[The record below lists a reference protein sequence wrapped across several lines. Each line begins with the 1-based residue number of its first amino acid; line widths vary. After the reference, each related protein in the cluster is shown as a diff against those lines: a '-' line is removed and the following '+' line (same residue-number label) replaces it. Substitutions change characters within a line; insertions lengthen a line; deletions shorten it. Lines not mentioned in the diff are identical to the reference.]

1 MTDISLNSLKHWPE
15 ILSVFKSKS
24 VIIDKTAIIL
34 AIYSAIICDFCNFAP
49 QKDIIME
56 TFFQALAAISGP
68 VAGILAYM
76 LIEGK
81 RKAKTRAKADNEPE
95 TMLDDI
101 SYIQEIKHLHGNAG
115 NVVWQ
120 QYDILLAA
128 QHYDWWT
135 MVDWAAYMESADIN
149 MIESVVVAD
158 LAEAI
163 GTELVHVYNQDKVGL
178 KNFEKLKEEQARLSI
193 YGHSHTLNS
202 SVQIVWFNQ
211 TRVLRVITLIDDE
224 IYITKYVETLIRR
237 TFGTKDAMK
246 LAKPIP
252 KE

>member
-1 MTDISLNSLKHWPE
+1 MD
-15 ILSVFKSKS
+15 
-24 VIIDKTAIIL
+24 
-34 AIYSAIICDFCNFAP
+34 
-49 QKDIIME
+49 
-56 TFFQALAAISGP
+56 TFFQVLAAISGP
-68 VAGILAYM
+68 IIGITTGIL
-76 LIEGK
+76 LDNK
-81 RKAKTRAKADNEPE
+81 RKTKAETKAKSANEAE

>member
-1 MTDISLNSLKHWPE
+1 MI
-15 ILSVFKSKS
+15 
-24 VIIDKTAIIL
+24 
-34 AIYSAIICDFCNFAP
+34 FCNFAP
-49 QKDIIME
+49 QKDIIMD
-56 TFFQALAAISGP
+56 TFFQTLAAISGP
-68 VAGILAYM
+68 IAGILAYM

-101 SYIQEIKHLHGNAG
+101 SYIQEIKHQHGNVG

-224 IYITKYVETLIRR
+224 VLIKKYVETVIRR

>member
-1 MTDISLNSLKHWPE
+1 MD
-15 ILSVFKSKS
+15 
-24 VIIDKTAIIL
+24 
-34 AIYSAIICDFCNFAP
+34 
-49 QKDIIME
+49 

-68 VAGILAYM
+68 LAGILAYM

-81 RKAKTRAKADNEPE
+81 RKSKTRAKADNEAE

-128 QHYDWWT
+128 QHYDWET
-135 MVDWAAYMESADIN
+135 IVDWAAYMESADIN
-149 MIESVVVAD
+149 MIESVIVAD

-163 GTELVHVYNQDKVGL
+163 GTELAHVYNQNKVGL
-178 KNFEKLKEEQARLSI
+178 KNFEKLKKEKARLSI

-211 TRVLRVITLIDDE
+211 TRVLRVITHIDDE

-252 KE
+252 QK

>member
-1 MTDISLNSLKHWPE
+1 MD
-15 ILSVFKSKS
+15 
-24 VIIDKTAIIL
+24 
-34 AIYSAIICDFCNFAP
+34 
-49 QKDIIME
+49 

-68 VAGILAYM
+68 LAGILAYM

-81 RKAKTRAKADNEPE
+81 RKAKTRTKADNEAE

-128 QHYDWWT
+128 QHYDWET
-135 MVDWAAYMESADIN
+135 IVDWAAYMESADIN
-149 MIESVVVAD
+149 MIESVIVAD

-163 GTELVHVYNQDKVGL
+163 GTELAHLYNQNKVGL
-178 KNFEKLKEEQARLSI
+178 KNFEKLKKEKARLSI

-211 TRVLRVITLIDDE
+211 TRVLRVITHIDDE
-224 IYITKYVETLIRR
+224 ICITKYVETLIRR

-252 KE
+252 PK

>member
-1 MTDISLNSLKHWPE
+1 MI
-15 ILSVFKSKS
+15 
-24 VIIDKTAIIL
+24 
-34 AIYSAIICDFCNFAP
+34 FCNFAP

-224 IYITKYVETLIRR
+224 VLIKKYVETVIRR

>member
-1 MTDISLNSLKHWPE
+1 MD
-15 ILSVFKSKS
+15 
-24 VIIDKTAIIL
+24 
-34 AIYSAIICDFCNFAP
+34 
-49 QKDIIME
+49 

-68 VAGILAYM
+68 LAGILAYM

-81 RKAKTRAKADNEPE
+81 RKAKTRTKADNEAE

-128 QHYDWWT
+128 QHYDWET
-135 MVDWAAYMESADIN
+135 IVDWAAYMESADIN

-158 LAEAI
+158 LAEAR
-163 GTELVHVYNQDKVGL
+163 GTELAHVYNQNKVGL
-178 KNFEKLKEEQARLSI
+178 KNFEKLKTEKARLSI

-211 TRVLRVITLIDDE
+211 TRVLRVFTLIDDE
-224 IYITKYVETLIRR
+224 IYITRYVETLIRR

-252 KE
+252 KK

>member
-1 MTDISLNSLKHWPE
+1 
-15 ILSVFKSKS
+15 
-24 VIIDKTAIIL
+24 
-34 AIYSAIICDFCNFAP
+34 
-49 QKDIIME
+49 ME

-68 VAGILAYM
+68 IAGILAYM

-120 QYDILLAA
+120 QYDSLLAA
-128 QHYDWWT
+128 QHYDWCT

-224 IYITKYVETLIRR
+224 VLIKKYVETVIRR

>member
-1 MTDISLNSLKHWPE
+1 MD
-15 ILSVFKSKS
+15 
-24 VIIDKTAIIL
+24 
-34 AIYSAIICDFCNFAP
+34 
-49 QKDIIME
+49 
-56 TFFQALAAISGP
+56 TFFQVLAAISGP
-68 VAGILAYM
+68 IIGITTGIL
-76 LIEGK
+76 LDNK
-81 RKAKTRAKADNEPE
+81 RKTKAETKAKSANEAE

-101 SYIQEIKHLHGNAG
+101 SYIQEIKHMHGNAG

-224 IYITKYVETLIRR
+224 VLIKKYVETVIRR

-246 LAKPIP
+246 LAKPIALS
-252 KE
+252 

>member
-1 MTDISLNSLKHWPE
+1 
-15 ILSVFKSKS
+15 
-24 VIIDKTAIIL
+24 
-34 AIYSAIICDFCNFAP
+34 
-49 QKDIIME
+49 ME

-68 VAGILAYM
+68 VALILAYM
-76 LIEGK
+76 LIECK
-81 RKAKTRAKADNEPE
+81 RTGTTRAIADNEPE

-224 IYITKYVETLIRR
+224 VLIKKYVETVIRR

>member
-1 MTDISLNSLKHWPE
+1 
-15 ILSVFKSKS
+15 
-24 VIIDKTAIIL
+24 
-34 AIYSAIICDFCNFAP
+34 
-49 QKDIIME
+49 
-56 TFFQALAAISGP
+56 
-68 VAGILAYM
+68 
-76 LIEGK
+76 
-81 RKAKTRAKADNEPE
+81 
-95 TMLDDI
+95 
-101 SYIQEIKHLHGNAG
+101 
-115 NVVWQ
+115 
-120 QYDILLAA
+120 
-128 QHYDWWT
+128 

-163 GTELVHVYNQDKVGL
+163 GTELVHMYNQDKVGL

-224 IYITKYVETLIRR
+224 VLIKKYVETVIRR

-246 LAKPIP
+246 LAKPIALS
-252 KE
+252 

>member
-1 MTDISLNSLKHWPE
+1 MD
-15 ILSVFKSKS
+15 
-24 VIIDKTAIIL
+24 
-34 AIYSAIICDFCNFAP
+34 
-49 QKDIIME
+49 
-56 TFFQALAAISGP
+56 TFFQAIAAISGP
-68 VAGILAYM
+68 LAGILAYM

-101 SYIQEIKHLHGNAG
+101 SYIQEIKHQHGNVG

-193 YGHSHTLNS
+193 YGHSHTFNS

>member
-1 MTDISLNSLKHWPE
+1 MD
-15 ILSVFKSKS
+15 
-24 VIIDKTAIIL
+24 
-34 AIYSAIICDFCNFAP
+34 
-49 QKDIIME
+49 
-56 TFFQALAAISGP
+56 TFFQVLAAISGP
-68 VAGILAYM
+68 IIGITTGIL
-76 LIEGK
+76 LDNK
-81 RKAKTRAKADNEPE
+81 RKTKAETKAKSANEAE

-224 IYITKYVETLIRR
+224 VLIKKYVETVIRR

-246 LAKPIP
+246 LAKPIALS
-252 KE
+252 

>member
-1 MTDISLNSLKHWPE
+1 
-15 ILSVFKSKS
+15 
-24 VIIDKTAIIL
+24 
-34 AIYSAIICDFCNFAP
+34 
-49 QKDIIME
+49 
-56 TFFQALAAISGP
+56 
-68 VAGILAYM
+68 
-76 LIEGK
+76 
-81 RKAKTRAKADNEPE
+81 
-95 TMLDDI
+95 MLDDI

-224 IYITKYVETLIRR
+224 VLIKKYVETVIRR

>member
-1 MTDISLNSLKHWPE
+1 MPFIQLLY
-15 ILSVFKSKS
+15 
-24 VIIDKTAIIL
+24 VI
-34 AIYSAIICDFCNFAP
+34 FCNFAF

-68 VAGILAYM
+68 IAGILAYM

-101 SYIQEIKHLHGNAG
+101 SYIQEIKHQHGNAG

-224 IYITKYVETLIRR
+224 VLIKKYVETVIRR

>member
-1 MTDISLNSLKHWPE
+1 MD
-15 ILSVFKSKS
+15 
-24 VIIDKTAIIL
+24 
-34 AIYSAIICDFCNFAP
+34 
-49 QKDIIME
+49 
-56 TFFQALAAISGP
+56 TFFQTLAAISGP
-68 VAGILAYM
+68 IAGILAYM

-101 SYIQEIKHLHGNAG
+101 SYIQEIKHQHGNVG

-163 GTELVHVYNQDKVGL
+163 GTELVHMYNQDKVGL

-224 IYITKYVETLIRR
+224 VLIKKYVETAVIRR

>member
-1 MTDISLNSLKHWPE
+1 MD
-15 ILSVFKSKS
+15 
-24 VIIDKTAIIL
+24 
-34 AIYSAIICDFCNFAP
+34 
-49 QKDIIME
+49 

-68 VAGILAYM
+68 LAGILAYM

-81 RKAKTRAKADNEPE
+81 RKAKTSAKADNEAE

-128 QHYDWWT
+128 QHYDWET
-135 MVDWAAYMESADIN
+135 IVDWAAYMESADIN
-149 MIESVVVAD
+149 MIESVIVAD

-163 GTELVHVYNQDKVGL
+163 GTELAHVYNQNKVGL
-178 KNFEKLKEEQARLSI
+178 KNFEKLKKEKARLSI

-211 TRVLRVITLIDDE
+211 TRVLRVITHIDDE

-252 KE
+252 QE

>member
-1 MTDISLNSLKHWPE
+1 MD
-15 ILSVFKSKS
+15 
-24 VIIDKTAIIL
+24 
-34 AIYSAIICDFCNFAP
+34 
-49 QKDIIME
+49 
-56 TFFQALAAISGP
+56 TFFQVLAAISGP
-68 VAGILAYM
+68 IIGITTGIL
-76 LIEGK
+76 LDNK
-81 RKAKTRAKADNEPE
+81 RKTKAETKAKSANEAE

-101 SYIQEIKHLHGNAG
+101 SYIQEIKHQHGNVG

>member
-1 MTDISLNSLKHWPE
+1 MPFIQLLY
-15 ILSVFKSKS
+15 
-24 VIIDKTAIIL
+24 VI
-34 AIYSAIICDFCNFAP
+34 FCNFAP
-49 QKDIIME
+49 KKDIIME

-68 VAGILAYM
+68 IAGILAYM

-101 SYIQEIKHLHGNAG
+101 SYIQEIKHQHGNAG

-224 IYITKYVETLIRR
+224 VLIKKYVETVIRR

>member
-1 MTDISLNSLKHWPE
+1 MD
-15 ILSVFKSKS
+15 
-24 VIIDKTAIIL
+24 
-34 AIYSAIICDFCNFAP
+34 
-49 QKDIIME
+49 
-56 TFFQALAAISGP
+56 TFFQAIAAISGP
-68 VAGILAYM
+68 LAGILAYM

-81 RKAKTRAKADNEPE
+81 RKAKTSAKADNEAE

-128 QHYDWWT
+128 QHYDWET
-135 MVDWAAYMESADIN
+135 IVDWAAYMESADIN
-149 MIESVVVAD
+149 MIESVIVAD

-163 GTELVHVYNQDKVGL
+163 GTELAHVYNQNKVGL
-178 KNFEKLKEEQARLSI
+178 KNFEKLKKEKARLSI

-211 TRVLRVITLIDDE
+211 TRVLRVITHIDDE

-252 KE
+252 QE